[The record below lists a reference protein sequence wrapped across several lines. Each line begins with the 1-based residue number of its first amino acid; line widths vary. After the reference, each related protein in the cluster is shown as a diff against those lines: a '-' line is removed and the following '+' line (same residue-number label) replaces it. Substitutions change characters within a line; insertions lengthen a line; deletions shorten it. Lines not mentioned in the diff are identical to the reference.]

1 MRFVT
6 KIILVL
12 ALITPVMPK
21 LKLMDDVTMYPLE
34 ILLLIFFPFLI
45 NKIRLKIQIVLF
57 LMWFIMLGATL
68 VSFIESID
76 IGGLFRCIKGIIY
89 IPLVYLAYQECKKR
103 EFNFKIVIYIY
114 FWATVNNILFMLF
127 YGINLLQIN
136 IWNPE
141 TIGSGMS
148 NRFFDLS
155 TFSFGT
161 QIGGAHGIWGNYCV
175 LVFALAIFMK
185 LKNKISYKLFILVII
200 CLMINM
206 GMSVSREA
214 LISFVMV
221 LFALCFLKDEGNWRK
236 INKTAWTWILSFSV
250 LFVIVIILWGDS
262 LPIVKKVIYTQNS
275 LSSTGTEG
283 NLQLRINGWMMYFE
297 SLMRNPIKI
306 FTGYGYNLSLYS
318 QYLNS
323 IRLEFG
329 SYYVA
334 IPESFFIQIF
344 CFGGITCLLFGSLFW
359 LEIIMTCRRLK
370 KEFTNLKTILTFFF
384 IGMLIGNIFSGA
396 SILSDVLYCQILL
409 LIGYL
414 NTIKNEKSIINNSS
428 Q

>member
-1 MRFVT
+1 MKFIT
-6 KIILVL
+6 KLILIL

-34 ILLLIFFPFLI
+34 ILLLFFFPFLI
-45 NKIRLKIQIVLF
+45 NKIRLKLQVILF
-57 LMWFIMLGATL
+57 LMWFVMFGATL
-68 VSFIESID
+68 VSFMEAID

-89 IPLVYLAYQECKKR
+89 IPLAYLAYQECRKR

-114 FWATVNNILFMLF
+114 FLATVNNILFMLY
-127 YGINLLQIN
+127 YGVNLLKIN

-175 LVFALAIFMK
+175 LVFSLAMFMK

-200 CLMINM
+200 CLMVNM

-214 LISFVMV
+214 LISFALV
-221 LFALCFLKDEGNWRK
+221 LFALCFLKDEVNWRK

-250 LFVIVIILWGDS
+250 LFVIVIIIWGDS
-262 LPIVKKVIYTQNS
+262 LPIVKKIIYTQNS
-275 LSSTGTEG
+275 LSNTGTEG
-283 NLQLRINGWMMYFE
+283 NLQLRINGWVMYFE
-297 SLMRNPIKI
+297 SLIRNPIKI
-306 FTGYGYNLSLYS
+306 FTGYGYNLPLYS

-323 IRLEFG
+323 IHLEFG
-329 SYYVA
+329 LYYVA

-344 CFGGITCLLFGSLFW
+344 CFGGIVCLLLGLLFW

-370 KEFTNLKTILTFFF
+370 KEFTNLKIILTFFF
-384 IGMLIGNIFSGA
+384 IGMLIGNTFSGA
-396 SILSDVLYCQILL
+396 SILSDFLYCQVLL